1 MYAFRCPGC
10 PSRVSLRVDA
20 TPICDICHEPM
31 AKLADDQ
38 RAVLPMDKPAASLVP
53 AKVEYLRDAGILL
66 PETQHALDWL
76 WRNRTT
82 NGYDEAFTYVGGRRC
97 IDLVAFARIARS
109 KPT

>member
-31 AKLADDQ
+31 AKLDDT
-38 RAVLPMDKPAASLVP
+38 AKAPLSIDSGAGIIP
-53 AKVEYLRDAGILL
+53 AKVAHLHRAGFLL

-76 WRNRTT
+76 WRNKDT
-82 NGYDEAFTYVGGRRC
+82 NGYAEAFTYMGGRRC

-109 KPT
+109 KL